1 MFDTVRI
8 NTISTIGVGGVGS
21 RLGRI
26 NVMTKATAGGT
37 LSVYDDT
44 SAVAGSLLFVVDT
57 TVNQCYVIDKVLKR
71 GLFLAMAVAAADVSV
86 SYA

>member
-1 MFDTVRI
+1 MFNPIRI
-8 NTISTIGVGGVGS
+8 NTITTLGASGPGG

-26 NVMTKATAGGT
+26 NVLTKAGAGGT

-44 SAVAGSLLFVVDT
+44 SAVAGSLLGVVDT
-57 TVNQCYVIDKVLKR
+57 TVNQSYVMDVTLKR

-86 SYA
+86 SVA